1 MEKNKHT
8 IANDHKGLYHRAKAL
23 LGTYDR
29 VRSANK
35 LFGGSNM
42 VQLVAVHSDGKKTVI
57 NTTQDVQFLDKIV
70 EDRDGTM
77 WIGSE
82 LCDLRVQVVK

>member
-1 MEKNKHT
+1 
-8 IANDHKGLYHRAKAL
+8 
-23 LGTYDR
+23 
-29 VRSANK
+29 
-35 LFGGSNM
+35 M